1 MEQPHISTQLE
12 YLEKK
17 YQEAQAHIAKL
28 QQRLESQT
36 YQLQEQSLRIQN
48 LEEQLAQATTHV
60 ARIGQLDQQVEQFKE
75 EILQLIERRYN
86 RSQPAGPESNVNLL
100 KQQLDN
106 YARALHELQREVEK
120 IRRYDDQISL
130 LRAEATRVN
139 KDVTKFQN
147 GLDALGKQIDERIKP
162 ITHQEDQRRL
172 EARLLAQ
179 IQADLPE
186 LHKKVDSS
194 VTKLQLVEQQIPQ
207 FAKYEAALES
217 IREDIRRHREHMDY
231 QVAQRERQLKNW
243 TELANVTERRLKENE
258 AALEKYSEHY
268 QLNKRA
274 LASLHEFQESLK
286 NDQHRIRELQ
296 RLAEERQRA
305 ELEKFQAEYEQ
316 RWQKRAMEIQ
326 PQFSDLQRSIEVI
339 QKKVDEAIY
348 SNFGIEG
355 QLNMILQII
364 EEDVQARTSATM
376 DWQKRFEEI
385 ANGRTY

>member
-1 MEQPHISTQLE
+1 MEQPHLSTQFE

-48 LEEQLAQATTHV
+48 LEENLAQATAQA
-60 ARIGQLDQQVEQFKE
+60 ARVGQLDQQVEQFKE
-75 EILQLIERRYN
+75 EILQLIERRHN
-86 RSQPAGPESNVNLL
+86 RPQPAGPESNANLL

-106 YARALHELQREVEK
+106 LAKALHELQREFDKV
-120 IRRYDDQISL
+120 RRYDDQISL
-130 LRAEATRVN
+130 LRADATRLT
-139 KDVTKFQN
+139 KDVTKIQG
-147 GLDALGKQIDERIKP
+147 GLDTLGKQIDERLKP
-162 ITHQEDQRRL
+162 LGYLEDQRRI
-172 EARLLAQ
+172 EARLLTQ
-179 IQADLPE
+179 IQNDLPE
-186 LHKKVDSS
+186 IQKKVES
-194 VTKLQLVEQQIPQ
+194 TIAKLQTVEQQIPQ
-207 FAKYEAALES
+207 YGKYEAALES

-243 TELANVTERRLKENE
+243 TELADVTERRLKENE

-296 RLAEERQRA
+296 RLAEERQRT

-326 PQFSDLQRSIEVI
+326 PHFSDLQRTIEII
-339 QKKVDEAIY
+339 QKKVDEAIR
-348 SNFGIEG
+348 SNQNIEM
-355 QLNMILQII
+355 QLSMVLQII
-364 EEDVQARTSATM
+364 EEDVQARASATI
-376 DWQKRFEEI
+376 DWQRRFEEI
-385 ANGRTY
+385 ANGRM